1 VYDTVS
7 ILQEEAR
14 RSPPRCFSP
23 CPRNE
28 SLLSLSH
35 REIKGPKSVI
45 VSRPPPILAESC
57 TLGLLRVFDRVGW
70 DNFKLEG
77 PNERKFGPGRNVPGL
92 ERKTNIVCSL
102 NAFTMCNSIPPLDYP
117 YERP

>member
-1 VYDTVS
+1 MYDTVS

-45 VSRPPPILAESC
+45 VSRPPPLKAVLWAFCGFLI
-57 TLGLLRVFDRVGW
+57 GW